1 MTIIHLNDENF
12 EKEIS
17 KTNKPILVDF
27 WADWCAPCKQISPIL
42 EEISQ
47 EKIEKIQIA
56 KVNIDENPNTPTK
69 YNVRGIPTLMIFNNG
84 TLVDT
89 KVGSIPKSLIVE
101 WIDSV
106 IN

>member
-47 EKIEKIQIA
+47 EKE
-56 KVNIDENPNTPTK
+56 
-69 YNVRGIPTLMIFNNG
+69 RGRAGSHL
-84 TLVDT
+84 LV
-89 KVGSIPKSLIVE
+89 
-101 WIDSV
+101 
-106 IN
+106 